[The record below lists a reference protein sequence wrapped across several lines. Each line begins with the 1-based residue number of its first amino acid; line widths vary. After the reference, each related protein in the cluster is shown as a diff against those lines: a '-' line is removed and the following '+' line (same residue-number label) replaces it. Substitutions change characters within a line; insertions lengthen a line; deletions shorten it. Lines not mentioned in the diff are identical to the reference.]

1 MSADDA
7 AHFRANYEEGI
18 EQAALAVIPSAKAQ
32 WLLFAQEWLVQA
44 EAAEDQQRREAV
56 STVLPAK

>member
-32 WLLFAQEWLVQA
+32 WLLFAQEWLEKA
-44 EAAEDQQRREAV
+44 EAAEAAERRRAAISRV
-56 STVLPAK
+56 PSK